1 MFKKL
6 AFAIT
11 LLTFSNV
18 AVLAQFVAGK
28 NEIGLTIGANIYQ
41 GDLSPKAIG
50 SVKTARPQLG
60 IHYNRI
66 LTNYWSF
73 RANLNIGSLHGDDA
87 RFTSPEYMQYRN
99 FNFSTRLTELSVMGV
114 YNMHG
119 NNDHFRKFSSYAYAG
134 AGLGFIKIKRDY
146 SKLDTAFFTS
156 NSKLVSGLATDSAAI
171 SPRAIPV
178 IPMGLGIKYAIL
190 PRISLIAEGTYRY
203 SFTDYLDGFSYAANP
218 KLKDSYYS
226 ISVGAVFN
234 FGKDKMACPTN
245 YKWGR

>member
-6 AFAIT
+6 AVAIP
-11 LLTFSNV
+11 LFTFSNV
-18 AVLAQFVAGK
+18 VVKAQFVAGK

-50 SVKTARPQLG
+50 SVKTARPTLG

-99 FNFSTRLTELSVMGV
+99 FNFSNRLTELSVMGV
-114 YNMHG
+114 YNIHG
-119 NNDHFRKFSSYAYAG
+119 NNDNFRKFSTYAFAG
-134 AGLGFIKIKRDY
+134 AGLGFINVKRDY
-146 SKLDTAFFTS
+146 SRLDTSYFTS
-156 NSKLVSGLATDSAAI
+156 STKLVSGLATDSAAKL
-171 SPRAIPV
+171 PRVIPV

-203 SFTDYLDGFSYAANP
+203 TFSDYLDGFSYAANP

-226 ISVGAVFN
+226 VSVGAVFN
-234 FGKDKMACPTN
+234 FGKNKMDCPTS
-245 YKWGR
+245 YKWNR

>member
-6 AFAIT
+6 AVAIP
-11 LLTFSNV
+11 LLTLSGLIV
-18 AVLAQFVAGK
+18 QAQFVAGK
-28 NEIGLTIGANIYQ
+28 NEIGLTIGATIYQ

-50 SVKTARPQLG
+50 SVKTARPALG

-66 LTNYWSF
+66 ITNYWSF
-73 RANLNIGSLHGDDA
+73 RANLNIGSLHGDESQ
-87 RFTSPEYMQYRN
+87 FTSPEYMQFRN

-114 YNMHG
+114 YNIHG
-119 NNDHFRKFSSYAYAG
+119 NNDNFKKFSTYAFAG
-134 AGLGFIKIKRDY
+134 AGIGFIKVKRDY
-146 SKLDTAFFTS
+146 SRLDTAFFAS
-156 NSKLVSGLATDSAAI
+156 NPKLVSGLATDSAAKL
-171 SPRAIPV
+171 PRAIPV

-203 SFTDYLDGFSYAANP
+203 TFTDYLDGFSYAANP

-226 ISVGAVFN
+226 VSVGAVFN
-234 FGKDKMACPTN
+234 FGKNKMDCPPS